1 MAVSADPHMR
11 MDVPL
16 GHDAGTQWV
25 TEALGQAMM
34 VMADG
39 DHSARLA
46 AVIDTVVP
54 IVPLS

>member
-1 MAVSADPHMR
+1 MR